1 MANSPRSSAA
11 VASRI
16 RSRAVPGPVIACSLR
31 LTAPE
36 SNCQRAGQDGKDG
49 AHDYPFEKPNMR
61 PARRHLVL
69 REQRA
74 EDRDERDR
82 DGNEPVPQGQRF
94 GLSEP
99 PYGSEDVGVEEV
111 IGPNTLR
118 QQR

>member
-11 VASRI
+11 VASRT
-16 RSRAVPGPVIACSLR
+16 RSRAVPGPVIARSLR

-36 SNCQRAGQDGKDG
+36 SNYQRAGQDGKDG

-69 REQRA
+69 CEQRA
-74 EDRDERDR
+74 EDCDGRDR
-82 DGNEPVPQGQRF
+82 DSNEPAPKHQWF

-99 PYGSEDVGVEEV
+99 PDGAEDVGVEEV
-111 IGPNTLR
+111 I
-118 QQR
+118 

>member
-11 VASRI
+11 VASRT

-49 AHDYPFEKPNMR
+49 AHDYPFENPNMR
-61 PARRHLVL
+61 PAHRHLVL
-69 REQRA
+69 CEQRT

-82 DGNEPVPQGQRF
+82 DGNEPVPQGERVS
-94 GLSEP
+94 LAKP
-99 PYGSEDVGVEEV
+99 PNG
-111 IGPNTLR
+111 
-118 QQR
+118 